1 MTTEPAG
8 LSRPRNVLISSA
20 ARKVPLVQAVVD
32 AARRLDG
39 TIRVYAGD
47 LDPGVPAAL
56 VADVPSAGTERLPR
70 KTSDASNV
78 KFNDK

>member
-39 TIRVYAGD
+39 TIRV
-47 LDPGVPAAL
+47 
-56 VADVPSAGTERLPR
+56 
-70 KTSDASNV
+70 
-78 KFNDK
+78 